1 MNAPCIV
8 DRVSSIRDATLF
20 AQQRSEID
28 AFFNQYIPANRPIA
42 LLQFPFDPNVG
53 NYMMWLAISDYL
65 KRRGV
70 RVAYAAHEY
79 NFRLRNLQ
87 EAAGDGPILFLGGVT
102 VSRLW
107 PSHAKMKRT
116 VAAACPDNRLISLPS
131 TMLFVDDEDRRE
143 ASSMFGDHRN
153 VVMMARDP
161 VSAKSAREAFP
172 DNVTVAAIHDSAFR
186 LPQQPRLSAPTQD
199 IIWLARDD
207 HESTGATA
215 PSDVQVFDWADV
227 RHVGHLG
234 VDRVLSRLRISAPML
249 SPLVNAQVNTSYD
262 WISRYVLARGN
273 RTLDAAKVL
282 VTDRVHP
289 HVLAAL
295 RSQPC
300 VLLPDRYGKNR
311 AVYEYSSRNYSSIHW
326 ADTPRQ
332 ALGLA
337 RELAASSRP
346 AAATASRA
354 DPIGA
359 LGAIWQEAQVSP
371 HQIEV
376 LQHLA
381 DAAAR
386 LALVA

>member
-1 MNAPCIV
+1 
-8 DRVSSIRDATLF
+8 
-20 AQQRSEID
+20 
-28 AFFNQYIPANRPIA
+28 
-42 LLQFPFDPNVG
+42 
-53 NYMMWLAISDYL
+53 
-65 KRRGV
+65 
-70 RVAYAAHEY
+70 
-79 NFRLRNLQ
+79 
-87 EAAGDGPILFLGGVT
+87 
-102 VSRLW
+102 
-107 PSHAKMKRT
+107 
-116 VAAACPDNRLISLPS
+116 
-131 TMLFVDDEDRRE
+131 
-143 ASSMFGDHRN
+143 
-153 VVMMARDP
+153 
-161 VSAKSAREAFP
+161 
-172 DNVTVAAIHDSAFR
+172 
-186 LPQQPRLSAPTQD
+186 
-199 IIWLARDD
+199 
-207 HESTGATA
+207 
-215 PSDVQVFDWADV
+215 
-227 RHVGHLG
+227 
-234 VDRVLSRLRISAPML
+234 VLSRLRISAPML